1 MFFKSLSVL
10 YVWPLAS
17 TMAITFNFPS
27 VIVPVLSVNKILML
41 PAVSIP
47 MSLRTRILLLSILF
61 ILDDKTKVIIIGSPS
76 GTATTIMVTLRVKA
90 LRIKANMS
98 GKLVI
103 VWYILSGSKLL
114 SITISE
120 NRYDIVTRAAPTYPI
135 LLINSASLTNLSFKG
150 LVGFFSLT
158 SSASLP

>member
-1 MFFKSLSVL
+1 
-10 YVWPLAS
+10 
-17 TMAITFNFPS
+17 MAITFNFPS

-76 GTATTIMVTLRVKA
+76 GTATTIMVTLKVKA

-103 VWYILSGSKLL
+103 V
-114 SITISE
+114 
-120 NRYDIVTRAAPTYPI
+120 
-135 LLINSASLTNLSFKG
+135 
-150 LVGFFSLT
+150 
-158 SSASLP
+158 